1 MDKCKDKN
9 CPRNKICNPKTG
21 RCVNKS
27 GRIGKKLAKSRR
39 RKSVLRKSKSR
50 RLQRKSKSKSKARSR
65 SRKNLS
71 KGCVERSNF
80 PLRNHQK
87 KIVNYLDKN
96 DGIIV
101 IHGTGTGKTLTAV
114 TASQCFL
121 DKNPGKKVIVVSPAA
136 LIHNFSKELE
146 NYANYKHLER
156 YEFYSFSKFLLR
168 TEWVNIH

>member
-21 RCVNKS
+21 RCVLKS
-27 GRIGKKLAKSRR
+27 GRIGKKLAKSKSRR

-50 RLQRKSKSKSKARSR
+50 RLRRKSKSKSKARSR

-101 IHGTGTGKTLTAV
+101 IHGTGTG
-114 TASQCFL
+114 
-121 DKNPGKKVIVVSPAA
+121 
-136 LIHNFSKELE
+136 
-146 NYANYKHLER
+146 
-156 YEFYSFSKFLLR
+156 
-168 TEWVNIH
+168 